1 MPTDLEMVRRTNL
14 VDQATVMGT
23 ADSYTE
29 TNAAMEKATATGMIS
44 ALEMDTQTGMAMA
57 KAAKAIVTT
66 QSSVY
71 LLPGIS
77 IDQIQQIRAR
87 VKAGDFGKGA
97 KLFADGRKCSLWIKG
112 LDFDERIILTPERM
126 AVLVAGGTLAEAQQV
141 LRAYPALRSQT
152 RKPPTAARRTTY

>member
-1 MPTDLEMVRRTNL
+1 MGTEMVKHTNL
-14 VDQATVMGT
+14 ADSETAKGT

-29 TNAAMEKATATGMIS
+29 TNAAMEKATATGMIP
-44 ALEMDTQTGMAMA
+44 ALEMDTDTQTGMAMG

-112 LDFDERIILTPERM
+112 LDFDERITLTPERM

-141 LRAYPALRSQT
+141 LQRYPALRSQT
-152 RKPPTAARRTTY
+152 RKPPAAARRTTS